1 MMDQLR
7 EAMRVQGEAMQVEQR
22 RRARAH
28 RTAEQPFLSPI
39 DRVVLNAIES
49 HSNANPVA
57 MARAIV
63 AELRRSAPLG

>member
-7 EAMRVQGEAMQVEQR
+7 EAMRAEGEAMQVEQR

-28 RTAEQPFLSPI
+28 LTAEQPLLSPI
-39 DRVVLNAIES
+39 ERIMLNAIEIPA
-49 HSNANPVA
+49 NANPVA

>member
-7 EAMRVQGEAMQVEQR
+7 EAIRVQGEATQLEQR

-28 RTAEQPFLSPI
+28 LTAQQPLLSPTE
-39 DRVVLNAIES
+39 RVVLNAIEI
-49 HSNANPVA
+49 HANANPVA